1 MNNRLRLE
9 RTASDSDTRRQTRF
23 VSILSGKGGVG
34 KTVIACNLA
43 ERIASRGCRV
53 LLVDADFDLGNVHL
67 LTNTV
72 VDYGVGAL
80 AAGQLS
86 LKEAV
91 TGIFPRLDM
100 LASESNQL
108 TSALLDAAA
117 ARALMTVLRQQAQ
130 DYDLVVLDHS
140 SGKSTAATAISLA
153 SELSLIVTVPELT
166 ALADGYG
173 LLKHLTQSK
182 TRSHGTMI
190 VNRTTSPGEAT
201 YVREKLTAMAERFL
215 NCPLSWLGA
224 LPEDPAVRDSISRQ
238 QLLCRVAAGS
248 AMLTALDELALRLI
262 QQLDLQR
269 DTRSN
274 RSEIQ
279 INESKVTADIK
290 E

>member
-9 RTASDSDTRRQTRF
+9 KTASDSDTRRQTKF

-43 ERIASRGCRV
+43 ERIASQGCRV
-53 LLVDADFDLGNVHL
+53 LLVDADFGLGNVHL

-72 VDYGVGAL
+72 VEYGVGAL

-91 TGIFPRLDM
+91 TGIFPRLDI
-100 LASESNQL
+100 LASESNRL
-108 TSALLDAAA
+108 TSDLLDTAAA
-117 ARALMTVLRQQAQ
+117 GALMKVLRQQAR

-140 SGKSTAATAISLA
+140 SGKSTAATTISLA

-173 LLKHLTQSK
+173 LLKHLAQS
-182 TRSHGTMI
+182 RAGSRCTMI
-190 VNRTTSPGEAT
+190 VNRTSSPGEAT

-238 QLLCRVAAGS
+238 QLLCHAAAGS
-248 AMLTALDELALRLI
+248 AMLTALEKSALQLI
-262 QQLDLQR
+262 QQFDLQR
-269 DTRSN
+269 VTRSTQ
-274 RSEIQ
+274 SKIQ